1 MVMTPEFIQWQI
13 LKNKPTQWKVSWVR
27 PTNFIDKKQAFWAY
41 EKAKKDNYSWDF
53 VKFIWWLEKKWRAVE
68 ESSQIKTAK
77 AEAEFIEKRRQTAQK
92 QVLRKIPISEATW
105 SEIWN
110 DLMDEMWESAKT
122 FLAPTA
128 WALQWLADI
137 WQWAVWKPVEFLAK
151 KFMWM
156 FGFDD
161 ESLESLSTQSDISK
175 WLNPTGAMIGKE
187 VWKLAWSIAL
197 TPWWAVWW
205 SLKALKWVKYMQEV
219 AKRIAIWAWEWLL
232 WNLAYNVASSDS
244 VWTPVNLW
252 VWAWIWA
259 WFRFLPVIW
268 NWLSAIAQKIPWIK
282 NARASKLELSWI
294 MNRTKLEYLQD
305 TLRQW
310 GAEELAKGTPEDVA
324 EWMFQRGL
332 EWNKQTIMW
341 KLDEIADASMD
352 MLSKKLSKVEW
363 VHDTGT
369 LDDILKM
376 LDTEYSDGIST
387 VVKNKAKTIQ
397 SFMAK
402 KAKEWW
408 LTISEINEVKKM
420 VYRDLN
426 PYTATGKVKV
436 SKEDIAFAN
445 REIKNFI
452 EQVAERAWV
461 TSDWMTIKLL
471 NNEFAM
477 ADSMKKAIAQK
488 DALDVVSTITN
499 FISHSGSPLAI
510 WGIAGANVW
519 PFDKNTTEW
528 MIWNIIVWAMIW
540 KVASSTTVRTKV
552 ANWLRNMPEAEKAGI
567 YKVLKKGKD
576 IVEWDKQVLLNSIK
590 NLDVD
595 MIDNASVNFLDEADI
610 ARISNSSDDV
620 VDWVSTIKATTEPL
634 EQAVSTPTASLDD
647 MLKNATDEE
656 LKAQWFTATMI
667 KKIRKQT
674 PVTANQSIAQQWDEL
689 LQTPSVVSKVDDALP
704 TAWKMEEKYIPWQ
717 DISDF
722 TYDRYKK
729 AVLSEFSSAN
739 ERDIKRMYQTL
750 VDDGTIKSKT
760 VTQTAKSLEPS
771 DLTESIK
778 KAKAEGKTFEEFVSN
793 QEKEWKILYH
803 WTDADIE
810 EFSSEFIWR
819 WWDAQRVEWAW
830 LWKGI
835 YLTNK
840 QQEAEYYADLVAN
853 QNRDKNFRDKH
864 SDYVKKIEE
873 MFDKWQITKEQA
885 KEMYTKWWPMRSE
898 FERNKNIVKSLVN
911 WKIATAKDIEGIF
924 WSKLPKK
931 YIDDWFG
938 KKIQIIDQEKINSFL
953 KDKWFIWREEI
964 YTMAGQNL
972 WWKEKAKNIVIF
984 NPKNIKTT
992 SQLRTER
999 DKLDVPTTSAISK
1012 DIPKELIEEAKKYKS
1027 ADDFIDW
1034 VSENL
1039 AKKDIM
1045 TFDEFKKTK
1054 PNTTKEMYNK
1064 IKKEM
1069 PFMLEKDWEFIKWV
1083 NQSQLDKMVDPWNKW
1098 WHYQLRQIREQ
1109 AQK

>member
-1 MVMTPEFIQWQI
+1 MAITPEFIQGQVA
-13 LKNKPTQWKVSWVR
+13 KNKPTTATVSWVR
-27 PTNFIDKKQAFWAY
+27 PTNFINKKQAFTAY
-41 EKAKKDNYSWDF
+41 ERAKKDNYSWDF
-53 VKFIWWLEKKWRAVE
+53 VKFVNGLEKKWWSVE
-68 ESSQIKTAK
+68 ESAQIKTAK
-77 AEAEFIEKRRQTAQK
+77 AEAQFTEQKRQSAQK
-92 QVLRKIPISEATW
+92 KVLRKIPISEATG

-110 DLMDEMWESAKT
+110 DLMNEMWEWAKT
-122 FLAPTA
+122 FLAPSV
-128 WALQWLADI
+128 WALQWLSDI
-137 WQWAVWKPVEFLAK
+137 WQWIVWKPVEFLAK

-156 FGFDD
+156 FWFDD

-219 AKRIAIWAWEWLL
+219 AKRVAIWAWEWLV

-310 GAEELAKGTPEDVA
+310 GADELAKGTPEDVA

-402 KAKEWW
+402 KAKEWG

-420 VYRDLN
+420 VYKDLN

-436 SKEDIAFAN
+436 SKEDVAFAN

-471 NNEFAM
+471 NNEYAM
-477 ADSMKKAIAQK
+477 ADGMRKAIAQK
-488 DALDVVSTITN
+488 DALDAVSTITN

-552 ANWLRNMPEAEKAGI
+552 ANWLRAMPEAEKAGI
-567 YKVLKKGKD
+567 YKVLKKGSE
-576 IVEWDKQVLLNSIK
+576 IVESDKQVLLNSLQK
-590 NLDVD
+590 LDVD
-595 MIDNASVNFLDEADI
+595 VIDNASVSFLDEADI
-610 ARISNSSDDV
+610 ARLSNTSDNV
-620 VDWVSTIKATTEPL
+620 IDWVPTTTPMATETA
-634 EQAVSTPTASLDD
+634 EQVVPTASLDD

-656 LKAQWFTATMI
+656 LKARWMTATAI
-667 KKIRKQT
+667 KKLRKK
-674 PVTANQSIAQQWDEL
+674 QSFNSVSPTTNAIQDISQQWDEL

-704 TAWKMEEKYIPWQ
+704 TAWKMDE
-717 DISDF
+717 
-722 TYDRYKK
+722 
-729 AVLSEFSSAN
+729 
-739 ERDIKRMYQTL
+739 
-750 VDDGTIKSKT
+750 T

-778 KAKAEGKTFEEFVSN
+778 KAKAEGKTFEEWVWS
-793 QEKEWKILYH
+793 EKDDVLWLTWPEKIIEKTDKILNDLYKKRMFLLDNW
-803 WTDADIE
+803 WTKHPDRD
-810 EFSSEFIWR
+810 
-819 WWDAQRVEWAW
+819 VV
-830 LWKGI
+830 
-835 YLTNK
+835 TNK
-840 QQEAEYYADLVAN
+840 INKRRNELV
-853 QNRDKNFRDKH
+853 
-864 SDYVKKIEE
+864 
-873 MFDKWQITKEQA
+873 
-885 KEMYTKWWPMRSE
+885 
-898 FERNKNIVKSLVN
+898 
-911 WKIATAKDIEGIF
+911 
-924 WSKLPKK
+924 
-931 YIDDWFG
+931 
-938 KKIQIIDQEKINSFL
+938 
-953 KDKWFIWREEI
+953 
-964 YTMAGQNL
+964 L
-972 WWKEKAKNIVIF
+972 WMPLYDHKA
-984 NPKNIKTT
+984 
-992 SQLRTER
+992 QLRNER

-1027 ADDFIDW
+1027 VEEFMERLKYFVTTKADTYNTKW
-1034 VSENL
+1034 LN
-1039 AKKDIM
+1039 AKKYADSLYKEWKINKNEIWLAERVM
-1045 TFDEFKKTK
+1045 KWEINTK
-1054 PNTTKEMYNK
+1054 NYK
-1064 IKKEM
+1064 
-1069 PFMLEKDWEFIKWV
+1069 
-1083 NQSQLDKMVDPWNKW
+1083 
-1098 WHYQLRQIREQ
+1098 QIREQ
-1109 AQK
+1109 ANRK

>member
-610 ARISNSSDDV
+610 ARLSNTSDNV
-620 VDWVSTIKATTEPL
+620 IDWVPTTTPMATETA
-634 EQAVSTPTASLDD
+634 EQVVPTASLDD

-656 LKAQWFTATMI
+656 LKARWMTATAI
-667 KKIRKQT
+667 KKLRKK
-674 PVTANQSIAQQWDEL
+674 QSFNSVSPTTNAIQDISQQWDEL
-689 LQTPSVVSKVDDALP
+689 LQTPSVVSKVDDDLWFTDTKIDMQKQTLPDLENIANEAIFSSNKTLDNYTKLLNEVKRLWWNENWINMEEYLWKDAAKIMKQARKNISKVDDALP
-704 TAWKMEEKYIPWQ
+704 TAWKMDWKGLPKSESLDKIDNDLLAEARKYKNADEFDDAIFSSTNTVTSEKYETGKYWRLLMAKADPETH
-717 DISDF
+717 ISFDKF
-722 TYDRYKK
+722 
-729 AVLSEFSSAN
+729 
-739 ERDIKRMYQTL
+739 IKQYPDEAKRVWINNL
-750 VDDGTIKSKT
+750 WEWDTIKIYRSSLGEIKPWDW
-760 VTQTAKSLEPS
+760 VAFDEKYAKWHSRTKWHKVFEKIVPKEDVLRAWTSWEEWFYAPKKSIQELKEPS
-771 DLTESIK
+771 
-778 KAKAEGKTFEEFVSN
+778 
-793 QEKEWKILYH
+793 
-803 WTDADIE
+803 
-810 EFSSEFIWR
+810 
-819 WWDAQRVEWAW
+819 
-830 LWKGI
+830 
-835 YLTNK
+835 
-840 QQEAEYYADLVAN
+840 
-853 QNRDKNFRDKH
+853 
-864 SDYVKKIEE
+864 
-873 MFDKWQITKEQA
+873 
-885 KEMYTKWWPMRSE
+885 
-898 FERNKNIVKSLVN
+898 
-911 WKIATAKDIEGIF
+911 
-924 WSKLPKK
+924 
-931 YIDDWFG
+931 
-938 KKIQIIDQEKINSFL
+938 
-953 KDKWFIWREEI
+953 
-964 YTMAGQNL
+964 
-972 WWKEKAKNIVIF
+972 
-984 NPKNIKTT
+984 
-992 SQLRTER
+992 
-999 DKLDVPTTSAISK
+999 
-1012 DIPKELIEEAKKYKS
+1012 
-1027 ADDFIDW
+1027 
-1034 VSENL
+1034 
-1039 AKKDIM
+1039 
-1045 TFDEFKKTK
+1045 
-1054 PNTTKEMYNK
+1054 
-1064 IKKEM
+1064 
-1069 PFMLEKDWEFIKWV
+1069 
-1083 NQSQLDKMVDPWNKW
+1083 
-1098 WHYQLRQIREQ
+1098 QIREE
-1109 AQK
+1109 ANRK

>member
-1 MVMTPEFIQWQI
+1 MVMTPEFIQWQVA
-13 LKNKPTQWKVSWVR
+13 KNKPTVGKVSWIR

-53 VKFIWWLEKKWRAVE
+53 VKFIWWLEKKWWAVE
-68 ESSQIKTAK
+68 EAPQIKTAK
-77 AEAEFIEKRRQTAQK
+77 AEAEFTEKKRQTAQK

-110 DLMDEMWESAKT
+110 DLMDEMGENAKT
-122 FLAPTA
+122 FLAPSV

-137 WQWAVWKPVEFLAK
+137 GQWAVGKPVEFLAK

-156 FGFDD
+156 FWFDD
-161 ESLESLSTQSDISK
+161 ESLESLTTQSDISK
-175 WLNPTGAMIGKE
+175 WLNPTGTMIGKE
-187 VWKLAWSIAL
+187 VGKLAWSMAL
-197 TPWWAVWW
+197 TPWAAIWW
-205 SLKALKWVKYMQEV
+205 SLKALKWVKYMQEI
-219 AKRIAIWAWEWLL
+219 AKRVAIWAWEWVV
-232 WNLAYNVASSDS
+232 WNLAYNVATSDTA
-244 VWTPVNLW
+244 WTPVNLW
-252 VWAWIWA
+252 VWAWIGA

-294 MNRTKLEYLQD
+294 MNRTKIEYLQD

-310 GAEELAKGTPEDVA
+310 WVDELAKWTPEDVA

-332 EWNKQTIMW
+332 EGDKQQIMG

-352 MLSKKLSKVEW
+352 MLWKKLAKVEG

-369 LDDILKM
+369 LDDILNM
-376 LDTEYSDGIST
+376 LDIEYSDGISW

-426 PYTATGKVKV
+426 PYTSTGKVKV

-452 EQVAERAWV
+452 EEVAERSWV
-461 TSDWMTIKLL
+461 TTDWMTIKLL

-477 ADSMKKAIAQK
+477 ADSMRKAIAQK
-488 DALDVVSTITN
+488 DSLDAVSTITN

-510 WGIAGANVW
+510 WWIAGANVW

-552 ANWLRNMPEAEKAGI
+552 ANRLRNMPETEKAGI
-567 YKVLKKGKD
+567 YKVLKKWKD
-576 IVEWDKQVLLNSIK
+576 IVEWDKQLLLNSIK

-595 MIDNASVNFLDEADI
+595 VIDNASVSFLDEADI

-704 TAWKMEEKYIPWQ
+704 TAWKMDWKGLPKSESLDKIDNDLLAEARKYKNADEFDDAIFSSTNTVTSEKYETGKYWRLLMAKADPETH
-717 DISDF
+717 ISFDKF
-722 TYDRYKK
+722 
-729 AVLSEFSSAN
+729 
-739 ERDIKRMYQTL
+739 IKQYPDEAKRVWINNL
-750 VDDGTIKSKT
+750 WEWDTIKIYRSSLGEIKPWDW
-760 VTQTAKSLEPS
+760 VAFDEKYAKWHSRTKWHKVFEKIVPKEDVLRAWTSWEEWFYAPKKSIQELKEPS
-771 DLTESIK
+771 
-778 KAKAEGKTFEEFVSN
+778 
-793 QEKEWKILYH
+793 
-803 WTDADIE
+803 
-810 EFSSEFIWR
+810 
-819 WWDAQRVEWAW
+819 
-830 LWKGI
+830 
-835 YLTNK
+835 
-840 QQEAEYYADLVAN
+840 
-853 QNRDKNFRDKH
+853 
-864 SDYVKKIEE
+864 
-873 MFDKWQITKEQA
+873 
-885 KEMYTKWWPMRSE
+885 
-898 FERNKNIVKSLVN
+898 
-911 WKIATAKDIEGIF
+911 
-924 WSKLPKK
+924 
-931 YIDDWFG
+931 
-938 KKIQIIDQEKINSFL
+938 
-953 KDKWFIWREEI
+953 
-964 YTMAGQNL
+964 
-972 WWKEKAKNIVIF
+972 
-984 NPKNIKTT
+984 
-992 SQLRTER
+992 
-999 DKLDVPTTSAISK
+999 
-1012 DIPKELIEEAKKYKS
+1012 
-1027 ADDFIDW
+1027 
-1034 VSENL
+1034 
-1039 AKKDIM
+1039 
-1045 TFDEFKKTK
+1045 
-1054 PNTTKEMYNK
+1054 
-1064 IKKEM
+1064 
-1069 PFMLEKDWEFIKWV
+1069 
-1083 NQSQLDKMVDPWNKW
+1083 
-1098 WHYQLRQIREQ
+1098 QIREE
-1109 AQK
+1109 ANRK